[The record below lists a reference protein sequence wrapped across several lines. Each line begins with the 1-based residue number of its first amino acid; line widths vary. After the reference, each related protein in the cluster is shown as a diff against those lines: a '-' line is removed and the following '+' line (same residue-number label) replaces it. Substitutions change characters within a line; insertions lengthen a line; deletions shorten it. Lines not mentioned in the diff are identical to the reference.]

1 MAESYEIRLTAEKGY
16 GVFATK
22 DIEAGTVILTDA
34 KIMRI
39 RSTWY
44 KPARTRHILKAFSKL
59 SRLDKDHFMKL
70 HDTESEKKTVRGIFH
85 TNSFGDE
92 ETSWVYLSI
101 SRFNHACTPNADVGL
116 DGSEQ
121 DCVRATALISAGD
134 GITISYR
141 PDICELWPRAQR
153 RMILEDWGF
162 ICRCSA
168 CDRTD
173 YEVKL
178 SDARRKIVW
187 ALYWRKDFIEP
198 VDYSLFEDFS
208 YDQYE
213 SAVNLV
219 QRARTKTPTAKT
231 SVAHHLLLAYALE
244 AEGVEK
250 GMFTNAYHN
259 AAEALL
265 HDLKQVNDNVFLLQ
279 YALNV
284 RSWMLK
290 AIQYSSDHYGPH
302 DIRTKHLQE
311 QWGKYRLVPQ
321 LELVLHIAT
330 LLYLAKLPKS
340 RVTIAELVKGY
351 RCDMAHA
358 QMEPPEDMQQASG
371 IFALRFIPSRNKAAI
386 KLINER
392 ECKENVRQQHLNGQA
407 RARAKNAMEKV
418 MCEWKGAVCQMAASG
433 DSSKGAGT

>member
-85 TNSFGDE
+85 TNSFGEQVFVSSLVACTDDVAGDE

-153 RMILEDWGF
+153 RMILEVRGNQSRLAW
-162 ICRCSA
+162 I
-168 CDRTD
+168 T
-173 YEVKL
+173 
-178 SDARRKIVW
+178 
-187 ALYWRKDFIEP
+187 ALTGSF
-198 VDYSLFEDFS
+198 
-208 YDQYE
+208 
-213 SAVNLV
+213 
-219 QRARTKTPTAKT
+219 
-231 SVAHHLLLAYALE
+231 
-244 AEGVEK
+244 
-250 GMFTNAYHN
+250 
-259 AAEALL
+259 
-265 HDLKQVNDNVFLLQ
+265 
-279 YALNV
+279 
-284 RSWMLK
+284 
-290 AIQYSSDHYGPH
+290 
-302 DIRTKHLQE
+302 
-311 QWGKYRLVPQ
+311 
-321 LELVLHIAT
+321 
-330 LLYLAKLPKS
+330 
-340 RVTIAELVKGY
+340 
-351 RCDMAHA
+351 
-358 QMEPPEDMQQASG
+358 
-371 IFALRFIPSRNKAAI
+371 
-386 KLINER
+386 
-392 ECKENVRQQHLNGQA
+392 
-407 RARAKNAMEKV
+407 
-418 MCEWKGAVCQMAASG
+418 
-433 DSSKGAGT
+433 